1 MDRANIMKVIKHELS
16 ACMCQAPFWMLVAW
30 QLTRQIRSLSS
41 SSQPSEKGWDE
52 EAVER
57 KSAHISGGREGYEG
71 K

>member
-1 MDRANIMKVIKHELS
+1 MGASVGKDGILKILDS
-16 ACMCQAPFWMLVAW
+16 VAW
-30 QLTRQIRSLSS
+30 EYVVPQLLTRQIRSLSS